1 MESTTQQ
8 NVKKLYSKN
17 KEFLQLEYPNLISI
31 ITQLPLKPAIR
42 INGTTIVILLQYEEL
57 LFFYA

>member
-17 KEFLQLEYPNLISI
+17 KEFLQLEYPTQTTI
-31 ITQLPLKPAIR
+31 ITQLPLNTAIR
-42 INGTTIVILLQYEEL
+42 INGTTIVRLLQYEEL

>member
-17 KEFLQLEYPNLISI
+17 KEFLQLEYPTQTTI
-31 ITQLPLKPAIR
+31 ITQLPLNTAIR